1 MNSATKRPD
10 RLHLGCGLTTPAG
23 WLHVD
28 GSWNARL
35 ARHPWLRRG
44 LRALRLAPASL
55 FDVPWNPDILHHD
68 LRDPLP
74 FPDDSFMALYCS
86 HTLEHLY
93 LDEARRLLRECLR
106 VLHRG
111 GVLRMVV
118 PDLRALI
125 DSYLRRQGCCWPEDP
140 EGLLSPA
147 DRLCWDLHF
156 CRPRP
161 EAGPRLYR
169 LLRAASGHNIHRWM
183 YDGDSLA
190 RHFCWAGFAEVSA
203 MPLRQSRIDG
213 IEEIEEPGRVAEGAG
228 VCVEGVK
235 P

>member
-1 MNSATKRPD
+1 
-10 RLHLGCGLTTPAG
+10 LGCGLTTPPG

-35 ARHPWLRRG
+35 ARRPWLRRG
-44 LRALRLAPASL
+44 LRLLRLAPPSL
-55 FDVPWNPDILHHD
+55 LDVPWSPDILHHD
-68 LRDPLP
+68 LRRPLP
-74 FPDDSFMALYCS
+74 FPEDSFRALYCS

-106 VLHRG
+106 VLRRG

-118 PDLRALI
+118 PDLRALVER
-125 DSYLRRQGCCWPEDP
+125 YLGPGGSWWPEDP
-140 EGLLSPA
+140 EGLCSPA

-161 EAGPRLYR
+161 EAGPLLYR
-169 LLRAASGHNIHRWM
+169 LLRAAFGHDVHRWM
-183 YDGDSLA
+183 YDADSLA
-190 RHFCWAGFAEVSA
+190 GHLRWAGFAEVCE
-203 MPLRQSRIDG
+203 MPLHQSRIDG
-213 IEEIEEPGRVAEGAG
+213 IEQIEEPSRVAGGAG